1 MPIDEVNIIY
11 TGDCLERLKLLPD
24 NSIDSIVTDP
34 PYGISFMGKKWD
46 YNIPT
51 IEIWKEC
58 LRVLKPGGHLLSF
71 GGTRTFHRICCS
83 IEDAG
88 FEIRDTI
95 MWVYG
100 SGFPK
105 SHNVALAVDKLN
117 GYPDRGR
124 AIPAASTHFP
134 SGRYAEGEEK
144 LTSNPVEEY
153 EAKSEA
159 SIPWEGWG
167 TQLKPAYEPI
177 IVARKPLEGTVAQN
191 VLKYGTGGIN
201 IDSCRVTGEEV
212 RTHSK
217 SSEAAKGKG
226 IYGGYKGVDTHQTD
240 GQKLGR
246 FPANIIHDGSPE
258 VLEHFPGN
266 AGGGHWAKTKV
277 SGYGKF
283 GGGKSTYN
291 GPGEKDGFGSAARF
305 FYCAKASRNERDFG
319 LEGKKNSIRGRDA
332 GQDRLDVPHKT
343 RTTPIGNPHPTVK
356 PLELICYLARLVT
369 PPNGIV
375 LDPFVGSGT
384 TAIAALLEG
393 FRYIGI
399 EREREYAAIA
409 RKRIRAWKGG
419 TPSSRRSQKGS
430 SERSRQSMK
439 WPSQKTR

>member
-46 YNIPT
+46 HNIPT

-71 GGTRTFHRICCS
+71 GGTRTFPRICCS

-95 MWVYG
+95 MWLYG

-105 SHNVALAVDKLN
+105 SHNVALAIDKLN

-134 SGRYAEGEEK
+134 SGKYAEGAEK

-159 SIPWEGWG
+159 SKPWEGWG

-177 IVARKPLEGTVAQN
+177 IVARKPLEGTVARN
-191 VLKYGTGGIN
+191 TLKYGTGGIN
-201 IDSCRVTGEEV
+201 IDACRVKFQDEADE
-212 RTHSK
+212 HESK
-217 SSEAAKGKG
+217 NKNRHADFDSKPSNHG
-226 IYGGYKGVDTHQTD
+226 IYSPDNRTGSDKGNYNPP
-240 GQKLGR
+240 GR
-246 FPANIIHDGSPE
+246 FPANIIHDGSDE
-258 VLEHFPGN
+258 VLEHFPDN

-277 SGYGKF
+277 TGYGKF
-283 GGGKSTYN
+283 GGGKSTYK
-291 GPGEKDGFGSAARF
+291 GVGEKDGFGSAARF
-305 FYCAKASRNERDFG
+305 FYCAKASRRERDFG
-319 LEGKKNSIRGRDA
+319 LEGEKKSIRGRDA

-356 PLELICYLARLVT
+356 PLELARYLARLVT

-430 SERSRQSMK
+430 SE
-439 WPSQKTR
+439 